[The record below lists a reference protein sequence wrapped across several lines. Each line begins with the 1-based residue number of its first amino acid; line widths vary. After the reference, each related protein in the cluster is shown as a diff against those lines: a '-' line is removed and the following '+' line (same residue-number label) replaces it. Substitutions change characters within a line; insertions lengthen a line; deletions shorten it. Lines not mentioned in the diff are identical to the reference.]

1 MKKVSENRSLHTGKK
16 PFRIIGSVFCSVA
29 FLSAYS
35 QPDTSHIEK
44 EHKHSH
50 PLFEIGISS
59 AAVRLI
65 EEKEITIGFHTHFST
80 NISHRLPFTAGI
92 GYEYIL
98 DEHQHHSIG
107 VLIGWN
113 PIHELNIF
121 VSPGVTSNKG
131 NFQFTSHV
139 EASYAFEFGK
149 IHIGPSVEYAYS
161 RGDTHISAGI
171 HLGIPIN
178 KCQE

>member
-1 MKKVSENRSLHTGKK
+1 MEKVSENRCLYMKNNSWG
-16 PFRIIGSVFCSVA
+16 IIGSA
-29 FLSAYS
+29 FLSILFLSA
-35 QPDTSHIEK
+35 QAQQDTSLAEK
-44 EHKHSH
+44 EHKHIH

-80 NISHRLPFTAGI
+80 NITHHLPFTAGV

-113 PIHELNIF
+113 PIHELNIS

-131 NFQFTSHV
+131 IFQFTTHV
-139 EASYAFEFGK
+139 EANYAFELGK

-161 RGDTHISAGI
+161 RGDTHISVGI
-171 HLGIPIN
+171 HLGIPVN
-178 KCQE
+178 KH